1 MAAQFPTKRIAD
13 LGDDL
18 DLGRVIK
25 LRILEL
31 MHRVLMID
39 RVCWEMD
46 QVGGIVAE

>member
-1 MAAQFPTKRIAD
+1 MAAQFPAKGIAD

-18 DLGRVIK
+18 DLGRVIE

-31 MHRVLMID
+31 MHRVLVID
-39 RVCWEMD
+39 RVRWEMD